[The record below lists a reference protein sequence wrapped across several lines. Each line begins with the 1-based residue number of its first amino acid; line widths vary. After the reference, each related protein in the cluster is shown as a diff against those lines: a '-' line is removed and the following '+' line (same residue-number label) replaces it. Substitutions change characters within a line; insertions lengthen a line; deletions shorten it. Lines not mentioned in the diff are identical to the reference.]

1 MISQNNS
8 LNIILM
14 ISAFLCSYTLFNCTI
29 NLKSFAIMSLISDQS
44 IIKCAHNYQKESSKR
59 IK

>member
-14 ISAFLCSYTLFNCTI
+14 ILAFLCSYTLFNCTI
-29 NLKSFAIMSLISDQS
+29 NLESFAIMSLISDQS
-44 IIKCAHNYQKESSKR
+44 LNVAHNYQKESSKR